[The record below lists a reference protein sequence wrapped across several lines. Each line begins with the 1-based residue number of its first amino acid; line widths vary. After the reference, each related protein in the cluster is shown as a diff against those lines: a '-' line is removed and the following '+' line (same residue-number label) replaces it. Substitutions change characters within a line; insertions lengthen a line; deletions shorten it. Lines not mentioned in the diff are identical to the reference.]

1 MNENRI
7 EMHVPYFQIPNGIFE
22 IGLTPQQ
29 IAAYCYLA
37 RCANQGSKAFPSY
50 NTIANKTGMSRS
62 TAIRVVAELEEL
74 KLIRKIIRKSDNRTE
89 NYSNVYVV
97 EHEVRG
103 SVRETPPSAT
113 DTPGSVRETPYKEL
127 SIKEPINKKYY
138 IHRQADDYIK
148 AYASLFQEKF
158 NKHHM
163 KVTDRQ
169 LDYINWA
176 VGEIKLMCEL
186 SEFTAEVKQHFSEL
200 PKGNNGSIIA
210 FLETSKRHF
219 DIDTRKERW
228 LEDV

>member
-1 MNENRI
+1 MEQNRI
-7 EMHVPYFQIPNGIFE
+7 EMNVPYFQVPNGIFE
-22 IGLTPQQ
+22 IGLSTQE
-29 IAAYCYLA
+29 IVVYCYLA
-37 RCANQGSKAFPSY
+37 RCSNQGTNAFPSY
-50 NTIANKTGMSRS
+50 NTIAKRTGMSRS

-74 KLIRKIIRKSDNRTE
+74 KLIRKIVRKSDTKTE
-89 NYSNVYVV
+89 NYSNIYVV
-97 EHEVRG
+97 EHDIRG
-103 SVRETPPSAT
+103 SVRDTPPSVT

-138 IHRQADDYIK
+138 IHQQADDYLK
-148 AYASLFQEKF
+148 EYDSLFQKKF

-176 VGEIKLMCEL
+176 VGEIKLMYEL
-186 SEFTAEVKQHFSEL
+186 SEFTAEVKQHFDEL

-219 DIDTRKERW
+219 DVDTRQEQW
-228 LEDV
+228 FNI